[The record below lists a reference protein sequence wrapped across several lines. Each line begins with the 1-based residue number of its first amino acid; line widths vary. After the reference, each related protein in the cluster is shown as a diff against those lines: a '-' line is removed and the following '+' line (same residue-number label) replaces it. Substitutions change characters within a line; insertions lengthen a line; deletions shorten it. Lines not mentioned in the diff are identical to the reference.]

1 MEIIMSDYYGIP
13 TLESWLEN
21 ELFTINNIPE
31 EVVKLFERWRGPI
44 ESSVESW
51 MDSDDGDGNASWRGW
66 GRGYAQIPDDD
77 DADLDEA
84 IAAGT
89 KIIEARQKT
98 ILRKSLTT
106 RAFAMAAQENC
117 DGEEYDMIRE
127 LAEELSDLERRI
139 ALVRELKYANLSG
152 FIEDALDGV
161 DAETMKF
168 GSPNCS
174 MRKYL
179 DEFERNG
186 R

>member
-1 MEIIMSDYYGIP
+1 MSDYYGIP

-31 EVVKLFERWRGPI
+31 EVVKLFERWRDPI
-44 ESSVESW
+44 ESSVEGW
-51 MDSDDGDGNASWRGW
+51 MDSDDGDGNSYSWRGW

-77 DADLDEA
+77 FKDLDEA

-117 DGEEYDMIRE
+117 DGEEYDMIQE
-127 LAEELSDLERRI
+127 LAEELRELERRV
-139 ALVRELKYANLSG
+139 ALVRELKHANYSG
-152 FIEDALDGV
+152 FIESALDGDDV
-161 DAETMKF
+161 ENF
-168 GSPNCS
+168 NLGSQT

-179 DEFERNG
+179 DNFKRNEG
-186 R
+186 